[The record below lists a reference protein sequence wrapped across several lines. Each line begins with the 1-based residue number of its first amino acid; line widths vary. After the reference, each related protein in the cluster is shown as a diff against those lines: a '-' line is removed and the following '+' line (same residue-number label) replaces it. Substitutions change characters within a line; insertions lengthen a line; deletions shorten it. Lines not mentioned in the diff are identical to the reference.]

1 MLITYSSFFFFFPLS
16 QYGIF
21 SMTVQDFAASER
33 EEIHVCSGLAKEIQV
48 SLFIYFF
55 FFVARLTLKIDLG
68 RIM

>member
-1 MLITYSSFFFFFPLS
+1 MLITFSSIFFPLS

-55 FFVARLTLKIDLG
+55 FS
-68 RIM
+68 

>member
-1 MLITYSSFFFFFPLS
+1 MNSISNRLDNVDYLLIYFFFPLS

-55 FFVARLTLKIDLG
+55 FS
-68 RIM
+68 